1 MKKILFIIFIL
12 VGVHSV
18 SKAQL
23 SVTPHVAPAIPV
35 GTFGLFS
42 NPGLGYGLE
51 TTYAVNDNL
60 RIGAAIDYYQFKAG
74 IFGINLFGIK
84 STIMPLTGT
93 VQYLFPGERIR
104 PYVGLEAGTSIVS
117 VNKIDIN
124 RNYFSMAPAVG
135 VIYNINDRID
145 FFANAKYQ
153 TVFLKETIPIAEFNL
168 RHNIHFIPVNFG
180 VSFKLQ

>member
-1 MKKILFIIFIL
+1 MKKILFIICIL
-12 VGVHSV
+12 IGVHSV

-23 SVTPHVAPAIPV
+23 SITPHVAPAIPT

-42 NPGLGYGLE
+42 NIGVGYGVE

-60 RIGAAIDYYQFKAG
+60 RIGAAVDYYQFKAG

-93 VQYLFPGERIR
+93 VQYMFPGENIR
-104 PYVGLEAGTSIVS
+104 PYIGFEAGTSIVS
-117 VNKIDIN
+117 INKVDIN

-135 VIYNINDRID
+135 VLYNINERID

-153 TVFLKETIPIAEFNL
+153 TVFLNETIPIAEFNIKQ
-168 RHNIHFIPVNFG
+168 NIHFIPINFG
-180 VSFKLQ
+180 ISFKLQ